1 VLRVKICCIASV
13 LEARMAIEAGTSD
26 LGLVAAMPRGP
37 GSIDEAF
44 LAAPPREPA

>member
-13 LEARMAIEAGTSD
+13 LEARMAIAAVASD
-26 LGLVAAMPRGP
+26 LGLVAGMPRGP
-37 GSIDEAF
+37 GPIAEAF